1 MAESGADPYAKAKTT
16 SAKGLMQTIA
26 STFEMAR
33 NGLAD
38 QGIRISDDPFDPESS
53 IIAGAWYLDRMY
65 TKAVKDKKN
74 QIPDKND
81 ITSWRYPLE
90 YYYAGPLNG
99 AKPENRIYVFSN
111 GTKRIIDKRAYSKK
125 IQKWAK
131 ILDVS

>member
-65 TKAVKDKKN
+65 TKAVKDKK
-74 QIPDKND
+74 K
-81 ITSWRYPLE
+81 
-90 YYYAGPLNG
+90 
-99 AKPENRIYVFSN
+99 SN
-111 GTKRIIDKRAYSKK
+111 PG
-125 IQKWAK
+125 
-131 ILDVS
+131 